1 MTGLRHAGSPVEQPE
16 TLSRAKQNAL
26 LMEVLVY
33 SRLVARQHRCVHGHR
48 IPQDTTL
55 VDDVSAIRA
64 ALRLDDPVLDD
75 LIAQGKHRG
84 PWISEVP
91 SCPS

>member
-1 MTGLRHAGSPVEQPE
+1 MSALRHAGSPVEQPVQ
-16 TLSRAKQNAL
+16 LSRAQQDGIILECVVLARIVGWQRRISSPGTVADE
-26 LMEVLVY
+26 MEAV
-33 SRLVARQHRCVHGHR
+33 
-48 IPQDTTL
+48 
-55 VDDVSAIRA
+55 RA

-91 SCPS
+91 S